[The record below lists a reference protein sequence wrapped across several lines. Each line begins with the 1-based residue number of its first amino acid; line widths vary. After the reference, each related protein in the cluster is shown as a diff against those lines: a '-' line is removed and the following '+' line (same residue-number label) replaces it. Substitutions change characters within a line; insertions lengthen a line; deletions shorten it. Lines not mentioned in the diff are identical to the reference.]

1 MTGRVLVY
9 VLVALLAIAVAVGIG
24 ATAALVVL
32 GGDPGFSA
40 GEKSPPSEEQGNAQL
55 NERQANAQQNEK
67 QSSTP
72 QSKADYESKVGELQ
86 SESVKAFLDS
96 HGKLLHYDALT
107 ADDVEQMLA
116 NQAVLRG
123 VTDQV
128 GELDP
133 PQKYREQYDVFHAA
147 IDEMHKATQLAYAVA
162 SEPTSASQFDFEE
175 YDRHANE
182 AAARLQRSNEI
193 LDRNFATLRGAQGLI
208 HRDNSR

>member
-1 MTGRVLVY
+1 
-9 VLVALLAIAVAVGIG
+9 VAVSIG

-32 GGDPGFSA
+32 GGDPGFFT

-55 NERQANAQQNEK
+55 NER

-96 HGKLLHYDALT
+96 HDKLLHYDVLT
-107 ADDVEQMLA
+107 ADDVEQMQT
-116 NQAVLRG
+116 NQAALREI
-123 VTDQV
+123 TDQV

-133 PQKYREQYDVFHAA
+133 PQKYGEQYEVFRSA

-162 SEPTSASQFDFEE
+162 SDPISATQSEFEE
-175 YDRHANE
+175 YDRHTNE

-193 LDRNFATLRGAQGLI
+193 LGRNFATFRGAQAV
-208 HRDNSR
+208 SPP

>member
-9 VLVALLAIAVAVGIG
+9 VSVALLALAVAVGIG
-24 ATAALVVL
+24 TMAALVL
-32 GGDPGFSA
+32 GGEPRFSA
-40 GEKSPPSEEQGNAQL
+40 DEKSPPSEEQG
-55 NERQANAQQNEK
+55 NAQQNEK

-72 QSKADYESKVGELQ
+72 QSKADYDSKVGELQ

-96 HGKLLHYDALT
+96 HDKLLHYDALT
-107 ADDVEQMLA
+107 ADDVERMQA
-116 NQAVLRG
+116 NQAALRG

-133 PQKYREQYDVFHAA
+133 PQKYREQYEVFRSA

-162 SEPTSASQFDFEE
+162 FDPTSATQSKFEE
-175 YDRHANE
+175 YDRHTNE

-193 LDRNFATLRGAQGLI
+193 LGRNFATLRTAQGVGPP
-208 HRDNSR
+208 